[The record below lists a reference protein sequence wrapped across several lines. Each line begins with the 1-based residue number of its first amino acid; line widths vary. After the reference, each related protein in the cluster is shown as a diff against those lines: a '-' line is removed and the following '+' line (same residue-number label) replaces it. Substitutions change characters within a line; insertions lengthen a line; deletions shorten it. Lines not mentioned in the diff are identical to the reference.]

1 MTSTTKQEFKNDT
14 AWNKLFD
21 KYDILKGIHR
31 EGFYEI
37 AASDIREYREPRL
50 MCKFDH
56 ENNLPKIFKDNKLS
70 ILPLS
75 RSKYVIGEF
84 DIFEK
89 VKYKKKTPITVS
101 IPNHIETIDTS
112 NLYSE
117 SSALHCAYVSGMIH
131 HLLEEDYVKNLGN
144 VFPTVSGRMGSGDFS
159 FQVKSP
165 QGTFRNIDV
174 TGSQIEID
182 GGYESLNNFVIVEAK
197 KESVTD
203 FNVRQLFYPYRVWQ
217 NRIKKDVKP
226 IFFTFSN
233 DVFSFFI
240 YEFNN
245 ENVFN
250 SIQLID
256 QVDFVVSHDKITAN
270 DLREILAKT
279 IIQPEPEI
287 PFPQADDFYRV
298 IDLLGLLMDDSL
310 HKDFITENYN
320 FNERQ
325 TNYYTD
331 IGRYLGL
338 IQKGKDANN
347 RIYFLLTQLGR
358 EIMSL
363 PYKQKYLAVASRIL
377 EHEIFN
383 KVFTEFFMKEE
394 FDRERVVEI
403 MQDCGVYNVN
413 SYSTFNRRASTVIS
427 YVKWIYSL
435 VDKN

>member
-1 MTSTTKQEFKNDT
+1 MSSIGKRDFKNDT
-14 AWNKLFD
+14 AWNTLFD
-21 KYDILKGIHR
+21 KYDILDNINR

-37 AASDIREYREPRL
+37 PADNIREYREPRL

-56 ENNLPKIFKDNKLS
+56 KNNLPKVFKDNQLS

-75 RSKYVIGEF
+75 RSKYVIGQF

-89 VKYKKKTPITVS
+89 VKYKKSNPITVS
-101 IPNHIETIDTS
+101 IPKHIDTIDTS

-131 HLLEEDYVKNLGN
+131 HLLEEDYVRNFGN

-159 FQVKSP
+159 FQVRSP
-165 QGTFRNIDV
+165 QGTFKNIAV

-182 GGYESLNNFVIVEAK
+182 GGYESLRNFAIVEAK

-217 NRIKKDVKP
+217 NKMNKEVKP
-226 IFFTFSN
+226 IFFTFSQ

-240 YEFNN
+240 YKFNN
-245 ENVFN
+245 VNVFN
-250 SIQLID
+250 SIELVE
-256 QVDFVVSHDKITAN
+256 QVDFMVSHDKITVN
-270 DLREILAKT
+270 DLKEVHAQTRIK
-279 IIQPEPEI
+279 PEPAV
-287 PFPQADDFYRV
+287 PFPQADDFSKV
-298 IDLLGLLMDDSL
+298 IDMLGLLVDDHL

-320 FNERQ
+320 FTERQ

-338 IQKGKDANN
+338 IEKGKDANKQ
-347 RIYFLLTQLGR
+347 IYFTLTKLGR

-363 PYKQKYLAVASRIL
+363 PYKQKYLTIVSRIL

-383 KVFTEFFMKEE
+383 KVFAEFFMKEE
-394 FDRERVVEI
+394 FERERVIKI
-403 MQDCGVYNVN
+403 MMSCGILNVN
-413 SYSTFNRRASTVIS
+413 SYETYNRRASTVIS
-427 YVKWIYSL
+427 YIRWINSL
-435 VDKN
+435 IKK